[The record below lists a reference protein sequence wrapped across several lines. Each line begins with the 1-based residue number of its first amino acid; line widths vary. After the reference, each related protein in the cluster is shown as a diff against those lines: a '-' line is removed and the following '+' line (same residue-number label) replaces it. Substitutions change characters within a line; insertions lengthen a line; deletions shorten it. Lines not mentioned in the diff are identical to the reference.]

1 METFEENRAEL
12 CEKFKV
18 ELNEALMK
26 YQQERLQRG
35 VEQIEKNHRE
45 NMENWNEV
53 EPRMEAIAQIKS
65 IFKSTFA
72 RRKAPEK

>member
-1 METFEENRAEL
+1 MSLMETFEENRAEL

-35 VEQIEKNHRE
+35 VEQIEKNHR
-45 NMENWNEV
+45 
-53 EPRMEAIAQIKS
+53 
-65 IFKSTFA
+65 
-72 RRKAPEK
+72 